1 MEMSERSSLNCLA
14 KSTPQRIR
22 ECDSRTLQTV
32 KDLLEQALRLPQPKA
47 SARTKRPKRRRKCQS
62 ESPDLHRFELVL
74 SFPSQGQPVPPI
86 GSLSK
91 ELYHQFVKSYESV
104 ADFLQRGPEA
114 LQLGVAASP
123 GEAILGDI
131 QRFRSP
137 KIGYWRGPFALLAF
151 RRMYEQSESS
161 ASAIAEANW
170 PTQWQAVRHAITD
183 GRKLKLI
190 VDRGGQGMIPLLTCH
205 YNKWRDLPSEDVA
218 NFIDCCKNDEKLGGL
233 IQTFESNIDHYQTT
247 YELSLSPNGLP
258 ADLSLWTAQFTQGIA
273 GSQDLGNWVTDY
285 QGNVSVANNVP
296 NQGWFSHGIPG
307 AGTFTEAA
315 RPNCPSYSFTT

>member
-14 KSTPQRIR
+14 KSTLQRIR

-47 SARTKRPKRRRKCQS
+47 SARTKRLKRRKCQS
-62 ESPDLHRFELVL
+62 KSPDLHRFELVL
-74 SFPSQGQPVPPI
+74 SFPSQGQPVPPT

-137 KIGYWRGPFALLAF
+137 KISYWRGPFALLAF
-151 RRMYEQSESS
+151 RRLYEQSESS

-170 PTQWQAVRHAITD
+170 PT
-183 GRKLKLI
+183 
-190 VDRGGQGMIPLLTCH
+190 
-205 YNKWRDLPSEDVA
+205 
-218 NFIDCCKNDEKLGGL
+218 
-233 IQTFESNIDHYQTT
+233 
-247 YELSLSPNGLP
+247 
-258 ADLSLWTAQFTQGIA
+258 
-273 GSQDLGNWVTDY
+273 
-285 QGNVSVANNVP
+285 
-296 NQGWFSHGIPG
+296 
-307 AGTFTEAA
+307 
-315 RPNCPSYSFTT
+315 